1 MAVTLAL
8 LAACAFALGSVLQ
21 QKGTLEA
28 PAGEDDPRFLV
39 QILHRPVWLAGGG
52 MLAAGWVLQAAALA
66 RGPLEV
72 VQSLC
77 ALSLVIALPLGARI
91 TNQQI
96 TRRVWRGA
104 EAMVAG
110 IVLFVAASGTQL
122 SHSQPSASEW
132 WSAAVGSLVA
142 IGVLGAF
149 GRRSH
154 GSTRAL
160 LLGSAAGVAFAF
172 QAAVTKVFV
181 PLVGHGLSAIL
192 SSWTPYALL
201 VSALIGF
208 VLQQSALKTGVLASA
223 MASSSAVTLF
233 ASVALG
239 SALFG
244 EDFSRGGGWAVAT
257 FVGLG
262 AALIGIV
269 LLSGAQAPPPD
280 ASTAVS
286 PPTPHMEADLADP

>member
-244 EDFSRGGGWAVAT
+244 EDLSRGGGWAVAT
-257 FVGLG
+257 IVGLG

-269 LLSGAQAPPPD
+269 LLSSAQPPVPTAP
-280 ASTAVS
+280 
-286 PPTPHMEADLADP
+286 EAAPRLEAGPR

>member
-8 LAACAFALGSVLQ
+8 LAAFAFALGSVLQ

-28 PAGEDDPRFLV
+28 PAGEDDLRFLV
-39 QILHRPVWLAGGG
+39 QILHRPVWLMGGG

-91 TNQQI
+91 TNQLI
-96 TRRVWRGA
+96 TKRVWHGA
-104 EAMVAG
+104 EAMVVG
-110 IVLFVAASGTQL
+110 IVLFVAASGTEV
-122 SHSQPSASEW
+122 SHSLPTAADW
-132 WSAAVGSLVA
+132 WSAAGASLVA
-142 IGVLGAF
+142 LGILGTF
-149 GRRSH
+149 GRLTH

-181 PLVGHGLSAIL
+181 PLVGQGLSAIL
-192 SSWTPYALL
+192 TSWTPYALL

-208 VLQQSALKTGVLASA
+208 VVQQSALKTGVLASA

-244 EDFSRGGGWAVAT
+244 EDFSRGGAWAGAT
-257 FVGLG
+257 TLGL
-262 AALIGIV
+262 ALALVGIV
-269 LLSGAQAPPPD
+269 LLSGAQAPPAEAPATD
-280 ASTAVS
+280 A
-286 PPTPHMEADLADP
+286 PPTPRLEAGPR

>member
-1 MAVTLAL
+1 MAVALAL

-39 QILHRPVWLAGGG
+39 QILRRPVWLLGGG

-91 TNQQI
+91 TNQRI
-96 TRRVWRGA
+96 TPRVWRGA

-110 IVLFVAASGTQL
+110 IVLFVIASGTQV
-122 SHSQPSASEW
+122 SHSLPSASEW
-132 WSAAVGSLVA
+132 WSAAVASLIIV
-142 IGVLGAF
+142 GVLGTF
-149 GRRSH
+149 GRLSH

-181 PLVGHGLSAIL
+181 PLVGQGLSAIL
-192 SSWTPYALL
+192 SSWTPWALL
-201 VSALIGF
+201 ASALIGF
-208 VLQQSALKTGVLASA
+208 VVQQTALKTGVLASA

-233 ASVALG
+233 ASVWLG
-239 SALFG
+239 SAIFG
-244 EDFSRGGGWAVAT
+244 ESLSKGGWWAAANVI
-257 FVGLG
+257 GLG
-262 AALIGIV
+262 LALIGIV
-269 LLSGAQAPPPD
+269 LLSGAQAPAPHSPD
-280 ASTAVS
+280 AGAPSS
-286 PPTPHMEADLADP
+286 PRLETGPR

>member
-1 MAVTLAL
+1 MAVALAL

-39 QILHRPVWLAGGG
+39 QILRRPVWLLGGG

-91 TNQQI
+91 TNQRI
-96 TRRVWRGA
+96 TPRVWRGA

-110 IVLFVAASGTQL
+110 IVLFVIASGTQV
-122 SHSQPSASEW
+122 SHSLPSASEW
-132 WSAAVGSLVA
+132 WSAAVASL
-142 IGVLGAF
+142 IGIGILGTF
-149 GRRSH
+149 GRLSH

-181 PLVGHGLSAIL
+181 PLVSQGLSAIL

-201 VSALIGF
+201 ASALIGF
-208 VLQQSALKTGVLASA
+208 VVQQSALKTGVLASA

-239 SALFG
+239 SALFD
-244 EDFSRGGGWAVAT
+244 EDFSKGGAWALGTV
-257 FVGLG
+257 VGLG
-262 AALIGIV
+262 LALVGIV
-269 LLSGAQAPPPD
+269 LLSAAQAPPLQVAAAD
-280 ASTAVS
+280 A
-286 PPTPHMEADLADP
+286 PPASHMEVGRADP

>member
-8 LAACAFALGSVLQ
+8 LAAFAFALGSVLQ

-39 QILHRPVWLAGGG
+39 QILQRPVWLIGGG

-66 RGPLEV
+66 RGPLEI

-91 TNQQI
+91 TNQVI
-96 TRRVWRGA
+96 TRRVWHGA
-104 EAMVAG
+104 EAMVVG
-110 IVLFVAASGTQL
+110 IVLFVAASGTEV
-122 SHSQPSASEW
+122 SHSLPTASEW
-132 WSAAVGSLVA
+132 WSAAVATLIAVG
-142 IGVLGAF
+142 ILGTF
-149 GRRSH
+149 GRLSH

-160 LLGSAAGVAFAF
+160 LLGSAAGMAFAF

-181 PLVGHGLSAIL
+181 PLVSQGLSAIL

-201 VSALIGF
+201 ASALIGF
-208 VLQQSALKTGVLASA
+208 VVQQSALKTGVLASA

-233 ASVALG
+233 VSVALG

-244 EDFSRGGGWAVAT
+244 EDFSRGGAWSVAT
-257 FVGLG
+257 TVGLG
-262 AALIGIV
+262 MALIGIV
-269 LLSGAQAPPPD
+269 LLSGAQAPTEAPAADAPP
-280 ASTAVS
+280 A
-286 PPTPHMEADLADP
+286 PHAEAGRADT

>member
-1 MAVTLAL
+1 

-21 QKGTLEA
+21 QKGTLET

-39 QILHRPVWLAGGG
+39 QILQRPVWLLGGG
-52 MLAAGWVLQAAALA
+52 MLAAGWLLQAAALA

-91 TNQQI
+91 TNQRI
-96 TRRVWRGA
+96 TARVWRGA
-104 EAMVAG
+104 ETMVAG
-110 IVLFVAASGTQL
+110 IVLFVIASGTQV
-122 SHSQPSASEW
+122 SHSLPTASGW
-132 WSAAVGSLVA
+132 WSAALASL
-142 IGVLGAF
+142 IGIGILGTL
-149 GRRSH
+149 GRLAH

-172 QAAVTKVFV
+172 QAAVTKEFV
-181 PLVGHGLSAIL
+181 PLVSQGLSAIL

-201 VSALIGF
+201 ASALIGF
-208 VLQQSALKTGVLASA
+208 VVQQAALKTGVLASA

-244 EDFSRGGGWAVAT
+244 ENFSRGGAWSVAT
-257 FVGLG
+257 TVGLG
-262 AALIGIV
+262 LALTGIV
-269 LLSGAQAPPPD
+269 LLSAAQPPASHAAAEDAPP
-280 ASTAVS
+280 SS
-286 PPTPHMEADLADP
+286 QMEAGPC

>member
-172 QAAVTKVFV
+172 QAAVTKLFV

-269 LLSGAQAPPPD
+269 LLSSAQPPVRTAP
-280 ASTAVS
+280 
-286 PPTPHMEADLADP
+286 EAAPRLEAGPR